1 MKAYR
6 CRFLLNNGNERNN
19 NYTISQDDSGGIAF
33 HSMNGWGVPEEQKT
47 EESSKTLH
55 NDISF
60 NLYSQGNAFFFHR
73 QSLQRTWPV
82 SVGGQSLLIFNTH
95 STSDVKRLYLMRYL
109 NVDLSYS
116 ITLANLEQVTANKIT
131 KKLRN
136 LL

>member
-6 CRFLLNNGNERNN
+6 CRYLLNNGNERNN
-19 NYTISQDDSGGIAF
+19 NYTIRQDDSGGIAF

-60 NLYSQGNAFFFHR
+60 NLYSQGNALFFFLHS

-82 SVGGQSLLIFNTH
+82 LVEA
-95 STSDVKRLYLMRYL
+95 K
-109 NVDLSYS
+109 
-116 ITLANLEQVTANKIT
+116 AC
-131 KKLRN
+131 
-136 LL
+136 